1 MAKKNA
7 GITYLDRV
15 VIEAGRTV
23 RVALRGWPETIRL
36 CVLVA
41 VVSASALLLMI
52 YG

>member
-1 MAKKNA
+1 MAKKNT
-7 GITYLDRV
+7 GTTYLDRV

-36 CVLVA
+36 CVLLA
-41 VVSASALLLMI
+41 VVSGFALLLMT

>member
-1 MAKKNA
+1 MAKREV

-23 RVALRGWPETIRL
+23 RAALRGWPETIRL

-41 VVSASALLLMI
+41 VVCVFAMLLMA